1 MMTILRF
8 FQGIASRSRAIF
20 YGLLGVKFEGRS
32 WLRLIEI
39 PRGHRDIRIADG
51 VQLDRGVVLLV
62 SGESERRGLP
72 LQRQAGTAAAH
83 VSGSPLERQATA
95 RDCTEKIVIGRAA
108 YINRATMIDASER
121 IEIGA
126 NCMIG
131 PFCYITDHDHAAG
144 SADEL
149 ISKPTRIGERVWLGA
164 HVTVLKGVSIG
175 DGSVVGAGSVVTK
188 SLPARVV
195 AVGNP
200 ARVIRE
206 IAP

>member
-1 MMTILRF
+1 MKTILRLL
-8 FQGIASRSRAIF
+8 QGIASRTRATF
-20 YGLLGVKFEGRS
+20 YGRLGVKFEGRC
-32 WLRLIEI
+32 WLRAIEI
-39 PRGHRDIRIADG
+39 PRGHRAIRIAVG

-62 SGESERRGLP
+62 SDRPDLSD
-72 LQRQAGTAAAH
+72 T
-83 VSGSPLERQATA
+83 S
-95 RDCTEKIVIGRAA
+95 EKIHIGRAA

-126 NCMIG
+126 GAMIG
-131 PFCYITDHDHAAG
+131 PFCYITDHDHVIG
-144 SADEL
+144 SADALVAE
-149 ISKPTRIGERVWLGA
+149 PTRIGERVWLGA

-175 DGSVVGAGSVVTK
+175 DDSVVGAGSVVTK
-188 SLPARVV
+188 SLPAGVI